1 VNSAINKSLVLHGEQ
16 PGRIDVVIVAEEL
29 GF

>member
-1 VNSAINKSLVLHGEQ
+1 VNSAVNKSLVLHGEQ